1 MSIAIITTEKSVYEN
16 FRMEHNIDARHA
28 RQICRKSDLDGTVF
42 DMVYDLDPKQNVTE
56 WVREKIK
63 IKDLEE

>member
-1 MSIAIITTEKSVYEN
+1 MIAIITTDKGIYEN

-28 RQICRKSDLDGTVF
+28 RQICRKSDLDGTIF
-42 DMVYDLDPKQNVTE
+42 DMLYDLDPKQNVTE

-63 IKDLEE
+63 VKNLEE

>member
-1 MSIAIITTEKSVYEN
+1 MIAIITTDKNVYDN
-16 FRMEHNIDARHA
+16 FRMEHNIDARHS

-42 DMVYDLDPKQNVTE
+42 DMVYDLDPLSNVTD

-63 IKDLEE
+63 VKNLENN

>member
-1 MSIAIITTEKSVYEN
+1 MIAIITTDKGIYEN

-28 RQICRKSDLDGTVF
+28 RQICRKSDLDGTIF
-42 DMVYDLDPKQNVTE
+42 DMVYDLDPKQNVTD

-63 IKDLEE
+63 VKNLENN

>member
-1 MSIAIITTEKSVYEN
+1 MIAILTTDKQVYEN

-28 RQICRKSDLDGTVF
+28 RQICRKSDLDGTVY
-42 DMVYDLDPKQNVTE
+42 DLLYDLDPKQNVTE

-63 IKDLEE
+63 VKDE